1 MQPCEEALLRGA
13 PLLGFALP
21 LGVKYEVM
29 EQEQKDQQKV
39 TLLGFGAVLISIVAF
54 LLLLC
59 LITIAIRFVFALG
72 AMG

>member
-1 MQPCEEALLRGA
+1 
-13 PLLGFALP
+13 
-21 LGVKYEVM
+21 M

-39 TLLGFGAVLISIVAF
+39 TLLGFGAVLVSIVAF